1 MKINILKY
9 FIIILFLLIILIAYL
24 SMVGLETDR
33 FNDQIK
39 NRISK
44 INNNIDIDL
53 KKIKLTLDP
62 LKLKINA
69 KTIGTTVYLSKRP
82 LALESINTQV
92 SLSSLIKNK
101 ISSSNIEVT
110 TKSILLNDLIKFIRN
125 TNKKPE
131 LFVLE
136 KIVKKG
142 HIIIDLN
149 LNIDENGNI
158 KNDYKIEGLVKDASI
173 NFLNKANFKNI
184 NFNFNFEKNNYHFNE
199 INFKA
204 EEVNFVSK
212 KLNIKKKRNSFLV
225 DAIVE
230 NNQSN
235 LNINI
240 LKLLNLSFEN
250 IITDDAK
257 FKTINEF
264 SLEIDEK
271 FKVKNIILNS
281 NINITQLKYKKLE
294 KIDNFLTEV
303 DDLILLNNHE
313 LNLNYKDNNLSIKG
327 EGQIQLNAS
336 EVDEIKY
343 LISKTDKDFSIDS
356 ELFLKNKVLKQQD
369 FLKIFFP
376 QNYTKKIIFNNHK
389 LKINFQNNNLSLLG
403 SGKFKIG
410 KYFEEIDYFVE
421 KKENKINFNTDLNIK
436 NTNFKI
442 DNINFKKKDNSK
454 MNLQIDGEI
463 KNNKSL
469 NINSFVL
476 NENNNN
482 INIKNLSLNNSNQII
497 KIDQA
502 NFNYLDTENK
512 KNNYNI
518 TKAEDQNYLVNGTS
532 FNANSLIS
540 NLLDANYKKENNLFE
555 NNISMDLNFDEVYLD
570 KIYFVKDLKGK
581 INIINN
587 KVEEAD
593 ILAFYNNSQNIK
605 FTIRTND
612 QGEKITTLFSSKAKP
627 LVDRYKFIK
636 GFKDDR
642 EGYLDFY
649 SLKKDGVSTSKLVID
664 NFKVKEIPAL
674 AKLLALASLQGI
686 ADLLTGEGI
695 RFTDL
700 EMNFTNQDKLMKIQ
714 ELYAIGPAISILL
727 EGYIEESKLIS
738 LRGTL
743 VPATTINRSIAS
755 IPLLGDLLI
764 GKKVGDGVFGVSFK
778 IKGPPKDL
786 ETTVNPIKTL
796 TPRFI
801 TRTLEKIKKN

>member
-1 MKINILKY
+1 MKNNILKY
-9 FIIILFLLIILIAYL
+9 FILLLSVLVILTIYL
-24 SMVGLETDR
+24 STVGIETDK

-39 NRISK
+39 KRISL
-44 INNNIDIDL
+44 INKKIDIDL

-62 LKLKINA
+62 FKLKIYA
-69 KTIGTTVYLSKRP
+69 KTVGTTVYISKRP
-82 LALESINTQV
+82 LALESIKTQV

-110 TKSILLNDLIKFIRN
+110 TKSILLNDLIKFIRTKYN
-125 TNKKPE
+125 KPE
-131 LFVLE
+131 LFILE

-142 HIIIDLN
+142 HVIIDLS
-149 LNIDENGNI
+149 LNIDENGKL
-158 KNDYKIEGLVKDASI
+158 KNDYKIKGLIKDASI
-173 NFLNKANFKNI
+173 NFLNKANIKNI
-184 NFNFNFEKNNYHFNE
+184 NFNFNFQKDNYIFNE
-199 INFKA
+199 INFRA
-204 EEVNFVSK
+204 QEVKFISK
-212 KLNIKKKRNSFLV
+212 KLNVKKKKNIFLI

-230 NNQSN
+230 NDQSS
-235 LNINI
+235 LNSNI

-250 IITDDAK
+250 IIVDDAK
-257 FKTINEF
+257 FKTNNEF

-271 FKVKNIILNS
+271 FKVKNIILS
-281 NINITQLKYKKLE
+281 SDINITQLKYKKL
-294 KIDNFLTEV
+294 KIINNYFPEV
-303 DDLILLNNHE
+303 DDLILLDNHK
-313 LNLNYKDNNLSIKG
+313 LNLNYKDNNLSING
-327 EGQIQLNAS
+327 EGQIQLNTD

-343 LISKTDKDFSIDS
+343 LINKKDKDLSIDS
-356 ELFLKNKVLKQQD
+356 ELFLKNIVLENQD

-376 QNYTKKIIFNNHK
+376 QTNKNINFNDQK
-389 LKINFQNNNLSLLG
+389 LKINFKNNNLTFSG
-403 SGKFKIG
+403 SGKFKID
-410 KYFEEIDYFVE
+410 KDFEEIDYFIE
-421 KKENKINFNTDLNIK
+421 KKENNISFNTNLNVK
-436 NTNFKI
+436 NTKFQI
-442 DNINFKKKDNSK
+442 DNINYKKKDKSK
-454 MNLQIDGEI
+454 MNLLINGEL
-463 KNNKSL
+463 KNNKNL
-469 NINSFVL
+469 NINSFII
-476 NENNNN
+476 NEENNN
-482 INIKNLSLNNSNQII
+482 IKIKNLSLNDFNQII

-518 TKAEDQNYLVNGTS
+518 KKVEGQNYLIDGTS

-540 NLLDANYKKENNLFE
+540 NLLDTDDKKENNLFK
-555 NNISMDLNFDEVYLD
+555 NNVSMDLNFEEVYFD

-581 INIINN
+581 IKIINN

-593 ILAFYNNSQNIK
+593 ILASYNNSQNIK
-605 FTIRTND
+605 FTIKTND
-612 QGEKITTLFSSKAKP
+612 KGEKITTLFSSKAKP

-636 GFKDDR
+636 GFKDDK

-695 RFTDL
+695 RFTDF
-700 EMNFTNQDKLMKIQ
+700 EMTFSNKNKVMTIK

-727 EGYIEESKLIS
+727 EGYIADDNLVS

-764 GKKVGDGVFGVSFK
+764 GKKVGEGVFGVSFK

-801 TRTLEKIKKN
+801 TRTLEKIKK

>member
-1 MKINILKY
+1 MKNNILKY
-9 FIIILFLLIILIAYL
+9 FILLLSVLVLLTVYL
-24 SMVGLETDR
+24 STVGLETDK

-39 NRISK
+39 KKISL
-44 INNNIDIDL
+44 INKKIDIDL
-53 KKIKLTLDP
+53 KKIKLILDP
-62 LKLKINA
+62 FKLKIYA
-69 KTIGTTVYLSKRP
+69 KTVGTTVYVSKRP
-82 LALESINTQV
+82 LLLESIKTQV
-92 SLSSLIKNK
+92 SISSLIKNK
-101 ISSSNIEVT
+101 ISPSNIEVT
-110 TKSILLNDLIKFIRN
+110 TKTILLNDLIKFIRTT
-125 TNKKPE
+125 TNKPE
-131 LFVLE
+131 LFILE

-142 HIIIDLN
+142 HVIIDLR
-149 LNIDENGNI
+149 LNIDENGKI
-158 KNDYKIEGLVKDASI
+158 KNDYEIEGIIKDASI

-184 NFNFNFEKNNYHFNE
+184 NFNFNFQKDNYHFDE

-204 EEVNFVSK
+204 EEVNFISK
-212 KLNIKKKRNSFLV
+212 KINVKKKNNSFLI
-225 DAIVE
+225 DTIVE
-230 NNQSN
+230 NDQSS
-235 LNINI
+235 LNSNI
-240 LKLLNLSFEN
+240 LKLLNLNFEN
-250 IITDDAK
+250 IIVDDAK
-257 FKTINEF
+257 FKTNNEF
-264 SLEIDEK
+264 SLELDEK

-281 NINITQLKYKKLE
+281 DINITQLKYKNL
-294 KIDNFLTEV
+294 KIINNYFTEV
-303 DDLILLNNHE
+303 DDLFLLDNHK
-313 LNLNYKDNNLSIKG
+313 LKLNYKDKNLSING
-327 EGQIQLNAS
+327 EGQIQLNTG
-336 EVDEIKY
+336 EIDEIKY
-343 LISKTDKDFSIDS
+343 FINKKDKDLSINS
-356 ELFLKNKVLKQQD
+356 ELFLKNIFLKQQD

-376 QNYTKKIIFNNHK
+376 QTNENLNFNNQK
-389 LKINFQNNNLSLLG
+389 LKINFKNNNLSFSG
-403 SGKFKIG
+403 SGKIKID
-410 KYFEEIDYFVE
+410 KHFEEIDYFIE
-421 KKENKINFNTDLNIK
+421 KKENKISFNTNLNVK
-436 NTNFKI
+436 NTKFKI
-442 DNINFKKKDNSK
+442 DNINFKKKDKSK
-454 MNLQIDGEI
+454 MNLQVNGEI
-463 KNNKSL
+463 KNNKNLSIKSFI
-469 NINSFVL
+469 INE
-476 NENNNN
+476 ENNN
-482 INIKNLSLNNSNQII
+482 IKIKNLFLNDSNQII

-502 NFNYLDTENK
+502 NFDYLDKENK

-518 TKAEDQNYLVNGTS
+518 KKVEGQNYLIDGTS

-540 NLLDANYKKENNLFE
+540 NLLDANDEKENNLFE
-555 NNISMDLNFDEVYLD
+555 NNVSMYLNFKEVYFD
-570 KIYFVKDLKGK
+570 KIHFVKDLNGK
-581 INIINN
+581 IKIINN
-587 KVEEAD
+587 KVEEVD
-593 ILAFYNNSQNIK
+593 ILAHYNNSQNIK
-605 FTIRTND
+605 FTIRRND

-695 RFTDL
+695 RFTDF

-727 EGYIEESKLIS
+727 EGYIEENKLIS

-786 ETTVNPIKTL
+786 ETSVNPIKTL

>member
-1 MKINILKY
+1 MKNNILKY
-9 FIIILFLLIILIAYL
+9 FILLLSVFVILTIYL
-24 SMVGLETDR
+24 STVGIETDR
-33 FNDQIK
+33 FNDEIK
-39 NRISK
+39 KRISL
-44 INNNIDIDL
+44 INKNIDINL
-53 KKIKLTLDP
+53 KKIRLILDP
-62 LKLKINA
+62 FKLKIYA
-69 KTIGTTVYLSKRP
+69 ETVDTTVYLSKIP
-82 LALESINTQV
+82 LALESIKTQV

-101 ISSSNIEVT
+101 ISSSNIEVRT
-110 TKSILLNDLIKFIRN
+110 RSILLNDLIKFIRTTNN
-125 TNKKPE
+125 TPQ
-131 LFVLE
+131 LFILE
-136 KIVKKG
+136 KIIKKG
-142 HIIIDLN
+142 HVIIDLN
-149 LNIDENGNI
+149 LNIDENGKL
-158 KNDYKIEGLVKDASI
+158 KNDYIIEGLMKDGSI
-173 NFLNKANFKNI
+173 NFLDRAYFKNI
-184 NFNFNFEKNNYHFNE
+184 NFNFNFQKDNYHFNE

-204 EEVNFVSK
+204 EEVNFISK
-212 KLNIKKKRNSFLV
+212 KLNIKKKKNSFLV

-230 NNQSN
+230 NDKSS
-235 LNINI
+235 LNSNI

-250 IITDDAK
+250 IIVDDAI
-257 FKTINEF
+257 FNTNNEF

-281 NINITQLKYKKLE
+281 DINITQLKYENL
-294 KIDNFLTEV
+294 KIINNYFPEV
-303 DDLILLNNHE
+303 DDLILLDNHK
-313 LNLNYKDNNLSIKG
+313 LNLNYKDKNLSING
-327 EGQIQLNAS
+327 EGQIQLNTG

-343 LISKTDKDFSIDS
+343 FINKKDKDLSIDS
-356 ELFLKNKVLKQQD
+356 ELFLKNIVLKQQD

-376 QNYTKKIIFNNHK
+376 QSNKKIDFNNQK
-389 LKINFQNNNLSLLG
+389 LKIKFKNNKFIFSG
-403 SGKFKIG
+403 SGKFKID
-410 KYFEEIDYFVE
+410 KDFEDIDYLIE
-421 KKENKINFNTDLNIK
+421 KEKNKISFNTNLNVK
-436 NTNFKI
+436 NTKFI
-442 DNINFKKKDNSK
+442 FDNINYEKKDDSQ
-454 MNLQIDGEI
+454 MYLQINGEI
-463 KNNKSL
+463 ENNKNL
-469 NINSFVL
+469 NINNFVL
-476 NENNNN
+476 NEENNN
-482 INIKNLSLNNSNQII
+482 IKIKNLSLNDSNQII

-518 TKAEDQNYLVNGTS
+518 QKVEGQKYLIDGTL

-540 NLLDANYKKENNLFE
+540 NLLDADDKKENNLFE
-555 NNISMDLNFDEVYLD
+555 NNISIDLNFDEVYLD
-570 KIYFVKDLKGK
+570 KIYFVRNLKGK

-587 KVEEAD
+587 KVEEVD

-605 FTIRTND
+605 FTIKTNNL
-612 QGEKITTLFSSKAKP
+612 GEKITTLFSSKAKP

-695 RFTDL
+695 RFTDF
-700 EMNFTNQDKLMKIQ
+700 EMDFTNQDKFMKIQ

-727 EGYIEESKLIS
+727 EGYIEEDKLIS